1 MSWRP
6 DWQRLNRESGRRPLF
21 RRRRRG
27 RRFGLRR
34 RLAGS
39 FWLVAVL
46 AVVLTAALT
55 FGAGW
60 RALSQI
66 DPQLAAGAANAAD
79 PAASDPATADPST
92 TGEGSGLSAAQVES
106 LRAAA
111 RSFGRSAWQAGL
123 LASLLAAV
131 VPGLVAPA
139 AGPAAAAAGR
149 RGDPGR
155 GRGARGTSAAS
166 AFQRRAADGD
176 RRFNSLA
183 QGLERQE
190 AWRRSLMADVAHDL
204 RTPLAVLRAE
214 IESIQDGLNAPDEHS
229 MARLHAEVLLLARL
243 VDDLRTLSLAEGH
256 ALTLHP
262 ATLNAGETLSQ
273 LLALFAGRV
282 QAAGSSL
289 SLHLPKEKLT
299 FRADPDRLMQ
309 ILHNLLD
316 NALRYAAPATIEL
329 GASAEG
335 ETRLPCYGCATMA
348 LDFPLAPSHGPLS
361 ASTAPTP
368 AAAVTRRA
376 GQAAAWGWPSRAP
389 WPKRRAVLWRRPT
402 TRRGE
407 RSSRCGCRKAE
418 LEAEPESQVTAVVCV
433 LSGFSLRSPRQ
444 GAEMTG

>member
-6 DWQRLNRESGRRPLF
+6 DWQSGRRPLF
-21 RRRRRG
+21 RRKRRG

-66 DPQLAAGAANAAD
+66 DPQLATLAAGAANAAD
-79 PAASDPATADPST
+79 PTTAEPTIADA
-92 TGEGSGLSAAQVES
+92 GSGLSAAQVES
-106 LRAAA
+106 LRGAA

-131 VPGLVAPA
+131 ASGLVARQLVRPLLRLEDA
-139 AGPAAAAAGR
+139 ATRVAGGERGVRLPLPRSNDELRTVTAA
-149 RGDPGR
+149 
-155 GRGARGTSAAS
+155 
-166 AFQRRAADGD
+166 
-176 RRFNSLA
+176 FNSLA

-214 IESIQDGLNAPDEHS
+214 IEAIQDGLNAPDEPS

-262 ATLNAGETLSQ
+262 ATLDAGETLRQ
-273 LLALFAGRV
+273 LSALFAGRV

-289 SLHLPKEKLT
+289 TLHLPAETLT

-335 ETRLPCYGCATMA
+335 RDQTVLLWVRDHGPGFPPGALSRAFERFYRADASRSRDPQGRAGSGLGLAIARALAEAQGGTLEAANHPEGGAVFMLRLPEG
-348 LDFPLAPSHGPLS
+348 
-361 ASTAPTP
+361 
-368 AAAVTRRA
+368 
-376 GQAAAWGWPSRAP
+376 
-389 WPKRRAVLWRRPT
+389 
-402 TRRGE
+402 
-407 RSSRCGCRKAE
+407 
-418 LEAEPESQVTAVVCV
+418 
-433 LSGFSLRSPRQ
+433 
-444 GAEMTG
+444 